1 MHRYAWLCLVLA
13 LGLVACGPTND
24 EENVGDG
31 GSQWHPD
38 GYTGGGDGPIDQ
50 PPPDNCSEAAKLV
63 YVVADNGHMLSFD
76 PKTTPPTLTDLGLLN
91 KCPTTSG
98 EQPFSMG
105 VDRDAIGWV
114 LAAKSD
120 SLLGTQTGS
129 GLYRVEL
136 NNGLNC
142 TKANMAMNQQ
152 GEFNLF
158 GMGFVTNSAGST
170 LDTLYIAGGDGPG
183 SGVGSRLGTVNMTT
197 FQITAGNT
205 LSGWPELTGNRNA
218 ELWGFYPD
226 ASAPKI
232 AKIDKLSGGESSIM
246 PLNSIAGE
254 PRAWAF
260 AFWGGDFW
268 VFLQKALSDTE
279 TTVYQVSGGA
289 NGQPAGQ
296 IVHQW
301 LTSQLLG
308 GSAYSIVGAGVST
321 CAPAVID

>member
-1 MHRYAWLCLVLA
+1 MRRYAWLSLVLI

-24 EENVGDG
+24 EEEVGDG
-31 GSQWHPD
+31 GSQWQQD

-50 PPPDNCSEAAKLV
+50 PPPDDCSEAAKLV
-63 YVVADNGHMLSFD
+63 YVVADNGHLLSFD
-76 PKTTPPTLTDLGLLN
+76 PKTTPPTLTDLGALN
-91 KCPTTSG
+91 KCPTSAG

-105 VDRDAIGWV
+105 VDRDAIAWV
-114 LAAKSD
+114 LAAKTD
-120 SLLGTQTGS
+120 ALMGTQTGS
-129 GLYRVEL
+129 GLYRVEI

-158 GMGFVTNSAGST
+158 GMGFVANSVGST
-170 LDTLYIAGGDGPG
+170 LDSLYIAGGDGPG
-183 SGVGSRLGTVNMTT
+183 SGTGSRLGTVDMSS
-197 FQITAGNT
+197 FVITGGSL

-232 AKIDKLSGGESSIM
+232 AKIDKLSGAENSIY

-268 VFLQKALSDTE
+268 VFLQKALESL

-289 NGQPAGQ
+289 NGPPAGQ
-296 IVHQW
+296 IVNQW
-301 LTSQLLG
+301 QTTALLG
-308 GSAYSIVGAGVST
+308 GGTYSIVGAGVST
-321 CAPAVID
+321 CAPVMID